1 LVLVEQLT
9 VQAPP
14 STDVNPTSHRCWI
27 GVSTAVV
34 FANPRVS
41 ADAFAASVTES
52 SRDQSGTHGGRLE
65 LGTTC
70 TTLRVPASS

>member
-9 VQAPP
+9 VQVPP
-14 STDVNPTSHRCWI
+14 VTDVNPTSHRCWL

-34 FANPRVS
+34 VAKPRVS
-41 ADAFAASVTES
+41 TDVFAASVTES
-52 SRDQSGTHGGRLE
+52 SRDRSGTHAGVLE
-65 LGTTC
+65 SASTR